1 MAMEGTYGEEEDEVQ
16 HVDAFWFGGQA
27 PKPLSCFVQ
36 ANSILFCTNRLLC
49 LASTTVEFEE
59 LRVLLDFRHVE
70 YARVMDGRNNDINHV
85 IKRWSALAAY

>member
-1 MAMEGTYGEEEDEVQ
+1 MEGTYGEEEDEVQ
-16 HVDAFWFGGQA
+16 HVDAFWFGG
-27 PKPLSCFVQ
+27 Q